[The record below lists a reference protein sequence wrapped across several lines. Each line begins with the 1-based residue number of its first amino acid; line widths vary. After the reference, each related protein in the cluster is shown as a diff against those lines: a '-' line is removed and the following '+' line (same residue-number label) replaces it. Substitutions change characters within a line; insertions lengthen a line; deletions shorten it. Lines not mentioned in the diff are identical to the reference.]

1 MLLNAF
7 PWYDLQLEPKKG
19 FGMNHARKRETNPL
33 IIYNINFIFL
43 GYYEI
48 AIFHCKPGYLS
59 QFAHRTLQ
67 GLPDRL
73 AMDYPH
79 PLGFWF
85 TEFGLSNQQGI

>member
-1 MLLNAF
+1 M
-7 PWYDLQLEPKKG
+7 
-19 FGMNHARKRETNPL
+19 FGMKFTHINPL
-33 IIYNINFIFL
+33 KYHLHTYL

-85 TEFGLSNQQGI
+85 TEFGLSNQQGKTFLA